1 MALTV
6 SDLVD
11 RLGDHLAA
19 TLPTSPD
26 SARWTRSRFLPPQ
39 LGQDTE
45 AKIARAWSVWSPS
58 LVITQ
63 QTQRQHPAEGVHVT
77 STIEAGFTFPLRQ
90 DGTAADYT
98 AALSAEATFTAAL
111 FGVDRASLPRFTLQS
126 VTRTVQADNRVL
138 VVVLTLFA
146 SHQIP
151 LTA

>member
-6 SDLVD
+6 SDLID
-11 RLGDHLAA
+11 RIGDHLVA

-26 SARWTRSRFLPPQ
+26 AARWTRSRFLPPQ

-45 AKIARAWSVWSPS
+45 AKIARCWSVWSPS
-58 LVITQ
+58 LTITQ
-63 QTQRQHPAEGVHVT
+63 PTQRQVSSEGVHVT
-77 STIEAGFTFPLRQ
+77 STIEAGFSFALRQ

-98 AALSAEATFTAAL
+98 AALAAEAAFTAAL
-111 FGVDRASLPRFTLQS
+111 FSVGRVSLPRFTLQ
-126 VTRTVQADNRVL
+126 TVSRQVQTDNRTL

-151 LTA
+151 LT